1 VYGRS
6 AVFAGVKLPITGKST
21 FRQMAVVVW
30 LLAMFSC
37 LWVGCRKRE
46 LIEPTPGMEIS
57 ERLWMRVL
65 LFEDIRACTL
75 SAPGGFSAVDVATR
89 SRTNFGKKDGAVEVG
104 VSSGRIVVAG
114 KLLGREVVIRPGR
127 PFVVS
132 VNGKRYRGNLRLTAR
147 ADARSFDVI
156 NSLSVEAYLAGVVGA
171 EMPSYWE
178 PEALKAQAIVSR
190 TYGLFIKR
198 SFGAGRKWDVRRTQA
213 NQIYG
218 GVSAESATVW
228 AAVNETAGAV
238 LTCKGADGQEGI
250 FPTYFSST
258 CGGHTQNSKDV
269 FGDSYSALV
278 GVQCPYCRDVA
289 KMSFY
294 FWPMA
299 EFEADEVSEKLI
311 KRYPKLAGLKEIE
324 AIEPFKVSEYDRFGR
339 ITSVRLIGKDGK
351 SGYLRGEDLRLT
363 VDPSGTKIR
372 SAACEILKVGDKFRF
387 YAGRGYGHGVG
398 MCQCGAQGMARRGK
412 SCEEILSYYYPG
424 SKIMRD

>member
-1 VYGRS
+1 MDGRS
-6 AVFAGVKLPITGKST
+6 AVLAGVKLPITGKST
-21 FRQMAVVVW
+21 FRHTAVAVW
-30 LLAMFSC
+30 LLAVFIF
-37 LWVGCRKRE
+37 LWVGCEKRE
-46 LIEPTPGMEIS
+46 LIEPTSGMDIS
-57 ERLWMRVL
+57 ERLWIRVL
-65 LFEDIRACTL
+65 LFENIRVCAL
-75 SAPGGFSAVDVATR
+75 AAPAGFSAVDAATW

-104 VSSGRIVVAG
+104 VSAGRIIVAG
-114 KLLGREVVIRPGR
+114 KLFGREVVIRPGR

-132 VNGKRYRGNLRLTAR
+132 VNGERYRGNLKLIAR
-147 ADARSFDVI
+147 SDGRSFDVI
-156 NSLSVEAYLAGVVGA
+156 NMLPVEAYLAGVVGG

-178 PEALKAQAIVSR
+178 PEALKAQAIASR

-198 SFGAGRKWDVRRTQA
+198 SFGTGRKWDVRKTQA
-213 NQIYG
+213 NQVYG

-228 AAVNETAGAV
+228 AAVNETAGLV

-258 CGGHTQNSKDV
+258 CGGHTQSSKDV
-269 FGDSYSALV
+269 FGDSYSVLG
-278 GVQCPYCRDVA
+278 GVECPYCQNVA

-299 EFEADEVSEKLI
+299 EFGTDEVSEKLI
-311 KRYPKLAGLKEIE
+311 KRYPKLEGLKEIE
-324 AIEPFKVSEYDRFGR
+324 AIEPFKISEYGNFGR
-339 ITSVRLIGKDGK
+339 ITSARLIGREGK

-372 SAACEILKVGDKFRF
+372 SAACRILKVGDKFRF

-398 MCQCGAQGMARRGK
+398 MCQCGTEGMARRGK
-412 SCEEILSYYYPG
+412 RADQILSYYYPG

>member
-1 VYGRS
+1 MDGGF
-6 AVFAGVKLPITGKST
+6 AVLAGVKLPIAGKST
-21 FRQMAVVVW
+21 FRHTAVAVL
-30 LLAMFSC
+30 LLAVFIC
-37 LWVGCRKRE
+37 LWVGCEKRE
-46 LIEPTPGMEIS
+46 LIEPTPGMDIS

-65 LFEDIRACTL
+65 LFENIRVCTL
-75 SAPGGFSAVDVATR
+75 AAPAGFSAVDAVTW
-89 SRTNFGKKDGAVEVG
+89 SRTDFGKKDGAVEVG
-104 VSSGRIVVAG
+104 VSAGRIIIG
-114 KLLGREVVIRPGR
+114 GRFFGREVTIRPGR
-127 PFVVS
+127 PFIVS
-132 VNGKRYRGNLRLTAR
+132 VNGERYRGNLRLIAR
-147 ADARSFDVI
+147 SDGQSFDVM
-156 NSLSVEAYLAGVVGA
+156 NVVPVEAYLAGVVGS

-178 PEALKAQAIVSR
+178 PEALKAQAIASR

-198 SFGAGRKWDVRRTQA
+198 SFGAGRKWDVRKTQA
-213 NQIYG
+213 NQVYG
-218 GVSAESATVW
+218 GVSAESATIW
-228 AAVNETAGAV
+228 AAVNETASLV

-258 CGGHTQNSKDV
+258 CGGHTQSSNDV
-269 FGDSYSALV
+269 FGDSYGPLG
-278 GVQCPYCRDVA
+278 GVSCGYCRDVA

-299 EFEADEVSEKLI
+299 EYEAGQVSDRLI

-324 AIEPFKVSEYDRFGR
+324 AIEPFKVSEYGKFGR
-339 ITSVRLIGKDGK
+339 ITSARLIGKEGK

-412 SCEEILSYYYPG
+412 SSEEILSYYYPG
-424 SKIMRD
+424 SKIMRN